1 MNQLRGTTAIVTGS
15 SRGIGLAIAIQLAG
29 KGVNLALNG
38 RDQGRLE
45 KAAQRV
51 RALGVDVVSV
61 AGDIT
66 AETVRDELVTRT
78 LEAFGS
84 IEILINNAGIE
95 PLIAFDAQ
103 SPAAIVCAIDLNYTA
118 TVLLTHQVLP
128 HMLANRHGHI
138 VAVASTMGLKGQPY
152 GATYSGTKAAQIKWA
167 EALRVELRD
176 SGIGVSVVCPGIVAG
191 AGIVGELTNATG
203 IQPPRTAT
211 VTSHQVAEAVVK
223 AIETNARQL
232 IVQPGPLRTL
242 LALDTLCPASGDA
255 ISRALGV
262 EGYMRKLGEFGR
274 ERAR

>member
-38 RDQGRLE
+38 RDQG
-45 KAAQRV
+45 
-51 RALGVDVVSV
+51 
-61 AGDIT
+61 
-66 AETVRDELVTRT
+66 
-78 LEAFGS
+78 
-84 IEILINNAGIE
+84 
-95 PLIAFDAQ
+95 
-103 SPAAIVCAIDLNYTA
+103 
-118 TVLLTHQVLP
+118 LLTHQVLP

-152 GATYSGTKAAQIKWA
+152 GATSSGTKAAQIKWA